1 MPSHAPT
8 PSSAVG
14 QRKLKQDLSAV
25 SEALTQWQRT
35 NGMMKVAMM
44 MFASLPIS
52 LWIIGS
58 TLTAFNEYNSLG
70 GTNFVHCVVDVYEG
84 FFGGTFE
91 LPAVLDVFID
101 PTVLWSN
108 AWTDFLDLWS
118 LISVGAVDLVEIST
132 VMTRASF
139 GFSLL
144 KLVVSYLK
152 QLFDLVLGGGWA
164 CVCACV
170 CVCVCVINCYA
181 QPGPSPT

>member
-25 SEALTQWQRT
+25 SEALTQWHRT

-58 TLTAFNEYNSLG
+58 TLTAFTEYNSGG
-70 GTNFVHCVVDVYEG
+70 GTKGSSELWKDVYEG
-84 FFGGTFE
+84 FFGGTFK
-91 LPAVLDVFID
+91 LPAVVDVFD
-101 PTVLWSN
+101 LTVLWSN

-118 LISVGAVDLVEIST
+118 LISVVGPGDLVEIST

-144 KLVVSYLK
+144 KLVVSYLM
-152 QLFDLVLGGGWA
+152 QLVVLLLGVFPAGGS
-164 CVCACV
+164 ACV
-170 CVCVCVINCYA
+170 CVCH
-181 QPGPSPT
+181 